1 MTLKAEAIMDV
12 LNPAQRHKAMKR
24 IKAKDTSIEVKLR
37 KALWHEGYR
46 YRKNYKTLPGKPD
59 IALTKQ
65 RIVIF
70 CDSDFFHVK
79 DWDLVLKP
87 RLLKGK
93 NPEFWIKK
101 IEKNMARDEQ
111 NNQELAYL
119 GWSVIRFW
127 GSDIE
132 KNLDMCVKTIEEF
145 ILEQIISNP
154 YA

>member
-46 YRKNYKTLPGKPD
+46 YRKNYKALPGKPD

-65 RIVIF
+65 HIVIF
-70 CDSDFFHVK
+70 CDSDFFHGK

>member
-70 CDSDFFHVK
+70 CDSDFFHGK

-132 KNLDMCVKTIEEF
+132 KNLEMCVKTIEEF

>member
-1 MTLKAEAIMDV
+1 MDV

-70 CDSDFFHVK
+70 CDSDFFHGK

>member
-70 CDSDFFHVK
+70 CDSDFFHGK

>member
-46 YRKNYKTLPGKPD
+46 YRKNYKALPGKPD

-70 CDSDFFHVK
+70 CDSDFFHGK

-101 IEKNMARDEQ
+101 IEKNMARDVQ

-132 KNLDMCVKTIEEF
+132 KDLDMCVKTIEEF

>member
-1 MTLKAEAIMDV
+1 MILKAEIIMDV
-12 LNPAQRHKAMKR
+12 LTPAQRHKAMKR
-24 IKAKDTSIEVKLR
+24 IKAKDTSIEVRLR
-37 KALWHEGYR
+37 KALWHKGLR
-46 YRKNYKTLPGKPD
+46 YRKNYKLLPGKPD

-65 RIVIF
+65 RIAIF
-70 CDSDFFHVK
+70 CDSDFFHGK
-79 DWDLVLKP
+79 DWERILKP

-93 NPEFWIKK
+93 NPQFWIAK
-101 IEKNMARDEQ
+101 IERNMARDKQ

-132 KNLDMCVKTIEEF
+132 KNLDMCVRAIEEC

>member
-1 MTLKAEAIMDV
+1 MTQKAEAIMDV

-70 CDSDFFHVK
+70 CDSDFFHGK

>member
-1 MTLKAEAIMDV
+1 MDV
-12 LNPAQRHKAMKR
+12 LTPAQRHKAMKR
-24 IKAKDTSIEVKLR
+24 IKAKDTSIEVRLR

-46 YRKNYKTLPGKPD
+46 YRKNYKVLPGKPD

-65 RIVIF
+65 RIAIF
-70 CDSDFFHVK
+70 CDSDFFHGK
-79 DWDLVLKP
+79 DWDQVLKP

-101 IEKNMARDEQ
+101 IERNMARDEQ

-119 GWSVIRFW
+119 GWTVIRFW

-132 KNLDMCVKTIEEF
+132 KNLGMCVKTIEEY
-145 ILEQIISNP
+145 ILEQVISNP

>member
-1 MTLKAEAIMDV
+1 MTLKAETIMDV

-70 CDSDFFHVK
+70 CDSDFFHGK

>member
-1 MTLKAEAIMDV
+1 MDV

-70 CDSDFFHVK
+70 CDSDFFHGK

-93 NPEFWIKK
+93 NPDFWIKK

-132 KNLDMCVKTIEEF
+132 KDLDMCVKTIEEF